1 MTAPDTLGT
10 AGRTLWEAIT
20 GRFHHL
26 DPAELA
32 ILTEAC
38 RAKDRLDKLDA
49 MVRAGSEVW
58 AGNLVVTDPDRR
70 ATVTAD
76 TMKKCL
82 AALRLPDPLTGRRP
96 QYRGPRGVQRPS

>member
-10 AGRTLWEAIT
+10 AGRTLWDAVT
-20 GRFHHL
+20 GQHDL
-26 DPAELA
+26 DPAERA

-38 RAKDRLDKLDA
+38 RAKDRLDRLDQ
-49 MVRAGSEVW
+49 MSRSGSEQW

-70 ATVTAD
+70 ANVTAD

-82 AALRLPDPLTGRRP
+82 AALRLPDPRTGRRP

>member
-1 MTAPDTLGT
+1 MTAPDTLRT
-10 AGRTLWEAIT
+10 AGRSLWDAVT
-20 GRFHHL
+20 GQHHL
-26 DPAELA
+26 NAAELA

-49 MVRAGSEVW
+49 MVRAGSEQW

-70 ATVTAD
+70 ANATAD
-76 TMKKCL
+76 TMKKLL
-82 AALRLPDPLTGRRP
+82 AALRLPDPVTGRRP